1 MKVFI
6 SYSRPDRTFAERL
19 RSDIVASGTDVLTD
33 SEVLGAGETWDQGLR
48 KALEAS
54 DAVVLV
60 AYRNRAR
67 GRRTPPFSKPGP
79 RALWANRSSRC
90 FRSRTPAARES
101 CHPTCTASPSSTA
114 PRSLPSRSPAP
125 SLPL

>member
-48 KALEAS
+48 AFKAVTMELAS
-54 DAVVLV
+54 AALSESLV
-60 AYRNRAR
+60 
-67 GRRTPPFSKPGP
+67 
-79 RALWANRSSRC
+79 
-90 FRSRTPAARES
+90 
-101 CHPTCTASPSSTA
+101 
-114 PRSLPSRSPAP
+114 
-125 SLPL
+125 